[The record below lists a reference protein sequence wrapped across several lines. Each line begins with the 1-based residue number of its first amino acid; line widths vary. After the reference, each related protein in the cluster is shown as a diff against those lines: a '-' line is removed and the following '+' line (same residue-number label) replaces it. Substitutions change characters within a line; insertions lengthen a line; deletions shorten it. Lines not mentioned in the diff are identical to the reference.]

1 MAYEN
6 NILTVSLPL
15 ADAAD
20 FSANQYKIVKLAA
33 GVVALAGAGEA
44 GLGVLQNKPA
54 DGGTGGRTA
63 SVMAYGVSRVLS
75 GAAVAVGAYVT
86 ADANGKAVTATT
98 GQNATGIA
106 LEAAGGADAIIPI
119 LLTPGGQAA

>member
-6 NILTVSLPL
+6 NILTVSFPIGN
-15 ADAAD
+15 AAD
-20 FSANQYKIVKLAA
+20 LSADQYKIVKLDT
-33 GVVALAGAGEA
+33 GVIALAGAGEA
-44 GLGVLQNKPA
+44 GVGVLQNKPA
-54 DGGTGGRTA
+54 DGGTGGRTG
-63 SVMAYGVSRVLS
+63 SVMTYGISRVLS
-75 GAAVAVGAYVT
+75 GAAVAEGAYVT

-106 LEAAGGADAIIPI
+106 LAAAGGANAIIPI